1 MSNWHSPC
9 LPESIQFFPGD
20 HCIEQTGE
28 RGKLGEKRRR
38 CEVDEPNSG
47 DLIQVQIITY
57 LENLSFFSLG
67 TSLSLSIHD
76 MGTIR
81 NPTL

>member
-9 LPESIQFFPGD
+9 LPESIQFFLGD
-20 HCIEQTGE
+20 HCREQAGE

-38 CEVDEPNSG
+38 CEVDEHNSG

-67 TSLSLSIHD
+67 TSLSLY
-76 MGTIR
+76 
-81 NPTL
+81 P